1 MPYFYRNFIIVPWI
15 VLCSKHL
22 SNERPF

>member
-1 MPYFYRNFIIVPWI
+1 MQYFYRNFIIVPWI
-15 VLCSKHL
+15 VLCFEHL